1 MREEHYATLI
11 RDYWRERGYN
21 VSVDVRDYQVKTKGH
36 IYQAVRSDM
45 IGGLPRGFKSPSE
58 VAIQA
63 ANAR

>member
-11 RDYWRERGYN
+11 RDYWKTRGYN
-21 VSVDVRDYQVKTKGH
+21 VSVDVRDYQVKAKGH

-45 IGGLPRGFKSPSE
+45 IGGLPRGFKSPGE
-58 VAIQA
+58 VIRA